1 MKTAREQLYEE
12 VIVLIEKRADDG
24 ATGVMRK
31 LMARYRV
38 QTKPGVEIPA
48 GTTARDA
55 LGDRLLDLW
64 RTGAADDATRGR
76 IGSTIDEFRMQLK
89 QSGNGGVDKPP
100 VVPRPPRPVVQ
111 PAPAARGAAVDP
123 PAPRASLPSPKASSL
138 LPAPGARTTVSAS
151 PLPPAPAASKS
162 SRPVPPMVHLGVG
175 EPPQRVSRGPEP
187 VAGGPRA
194 RKKARGECPKCKS
207 KGVVLARSYA
217 GDEYYSCIYCGWQA
231 YKAVDEDDPN
241 ASLAVRL
248 LGPTAG
254 TD

>member
-1 MKTAREQLYEE
+1 MMKTAREQLYEE
-12 VIVLIEKRADDG
+12 VIALLEKRVDDG
-24 ATGVMRK
+24 STTVMRK

-38 QTKPGVEIPA
+38 QTKPGVDIPA
-48 GTTARDA
+48 GITARDA

-64 RTGAADDATRGR
+64 RTGVADDATRGR

-89 QSGNGGVDKPP
+89 QSGNGSADKGSSPPRAARAPSPSVPSRSSSVAADPPPPGRAVPTLRAPTANPGPSARSPSSSQPSPSSTKLPRPTPPTVQLGVADPP
-100 VVPRPPRPVVQ
+100 V
-111 PAPAARGAAVDP
+111 
-123 PAPRASLPSPKASSL
+123 
-138 LPAPGARTTVSAS
+138 
-151 PLPPAPAASKS
+151 
-162 SRPVPPMVHLGVG
+162 
-175 EPPQRVSRGPEP
+175 RVSRGPEP

-248 LGPTAG
+248 LGQTAG
-254 TD
+254 TE

>member
-12 VIVLIEKRADDG
+12 VIALLEKRADDTS
-24 ATGVMRK
+24 TGIMRK

-38 QTKPGVEIPA
+38 QTKPGIEIPA

-64 RTGAADDATRGR
+64 RNGGPDDATRARVG
-76 IGSTIDEFRMQLK
+76 TTVDEFRMQLK
-89 QSGNGGVDKPP
+89 QSGVGGNDKPS
-100 VVPRPPRPVVQ
+100 PPRPARPVLPSSPAGDDDDPPPPPRSSAVPAKAAPSNSGPRLPPPPVPGASKARPTPPPTVQ
-111 PAPAARGAAVDP
+111 LGVAEAPAR
-123 PAPRASLPSPKASSL
+123 
-138 LPAPGARTTVSAS
+138 
-151 PLPPAPAASKS
+151 
-162 SRPVPPMVHLGVG
+162 M
-175 EPPQRVSRGPEP
+175 SRGPEP

-207 KGVVLARSYA
+207 KGVVLARSYS

-248 LGPTAG
+248 LGQTAG
-254 TD
+254 TE